1 VVAKKKAKVVSEHF
15 QDQVERQASY
25 SAPPTVLWE
34 LIRDELGKRPS
45 ALAYAAEEAHD
56 QSDGSRYE
64 LSSQLRIAAEE
75 MKARAGA
82 VDLTGMTKFL
92 KESYLGGLEASL
104 RWQEENEQATRSII
118 KGGFTGF
125 QHWLLLHKSW
135 ADESLDQIQRQQN
148 ANLLLTLSRH
158 LIQASHAMTERIFE
172 AGVEVYETTVDSY
185 ETLLA
190 SPSRRY
196 VHEINKTMMETI
208 IPNSV
213 SGRMP

>member
-1 VVAKKKAKVVSEHF
+1 MVAKKKAKVVSEHI
-15 QDQVERQASY
+15 QDQVERQPSY
-25 SAPPTVLWE
+25 SAPPSVLWE

-45 ALAYAAEEAHD
+45 ALAYAAEEAHN
-56 QSDGSRYE
+56 QSDGSSYE
-64 LSSQLRIAAEE
+64 LSSLLRIAAEE

-82 VDLTGMTKFL
+82 VDFTGMTKFL
-92 KESYLGGLEASL
+92 KESYLRGLEAIL
-104 RWQEENEQATRSII
+104 KWQEENEQATKNII
-118 KGGFTGF
+118 KGGFAGF
-125 QHWLLLHKSW
+125 QHWLLLYKSW

-148 ANLLLTLSRH
+148 ANLLLTFSRH
-158 LIQASHAMTERIFE
+158 LIQASQAMTEPIFE

-196 VHEINKTMMETI
+196 VLEINKTMMETI

-213 SGRMP
+213 SGRMA

>member
-1 VVAKKKAKVVSEHF
+1 MVAKKKAKVVSEHV

-56 QSDGSRYE
+56 QSDGSRCE

-82 VDLTGMTKFL
+82 VDFTGMTRFL
-92 KESYLGGLEASL
+92 KESYLGSLEASL
-104 RWQEENEQATRSII
+104 KWQEENEQATRSII

-148 ANLLLTLSRH
+148 ANLLLTFSRH

>member
-1 VVAKKKAKVVSEHF
+1 MVAKKKAKVVSEHI
-15 QDQVERQASY
+15 QDQVERQPSY

-45 ALAYAAEEAHD
+45 ALAYAAEEAHN
-56 QSDGSRYE
+56 QSHGSSYE
-64 LSSQLRIAAEE
+64 LLSQLRIAGEE
-75 MKARAGA
+75 MRARAGV
-82 VDLTGMTKFL
+82 VDFTGMTKFL

-104 RWQEENEQATRSII
+104 KWQEENDQATKNII

-125 QHWLLLHKSW
+125 QHWLQLYKSW
-135 ADESLDQIQRQQN
+135 ADKSLDQIQRQQN
-148 ANLLLTLSRH
+148 ANPLLTFSRH
-158 LIQASHAMTERIFE
+158 LIQASHAMTDPIFE
-172 AGVEVYETTVDSY
+172 AGVEVYKRTVDSY

-208 IPNSV
+208 IPSSV

>member
-1 VVAKKKAKVVSEHF
+1 MAAKKKAKVVSEHI
-15 QDQVERQASY
+15 QDQVERQPSY

-45 ALAYAAEEAHD
+45 ALAYAAEEAHN
-56 QSDGSRYE
+56 QSDGSSSE

-82 VDLTGMTKFL
+82 VDFTGMTKFL
-92 KESYLGGLEASL
+92 KGSYLGGLEASL
-104 RWQEENEQATRSII
+104 KWQEENEQATKNII
-118 KGGFTGF
+118 KRGFTDF
-125 QHWLLLHKSW
+125 QHWLLLYKSW
-135 ADESLDQIQRQQN
+135 VDESLDQIQRQQN
-148 ANLLLTLSRH
+148 ANLLLTFSRH
-158 LIQASHAMTERIFE
+158 LIQASHAMTKPIVE

-196 VHEINKTMMETI
+196 VLEINKTMMETI
-208 IPNSV
+208 IPTSV
-213 SGRMP
+213 SGRMA